1 MSKDYYGILGVEK
14 SASEDEL
21 KKAYRSLSKK
31 YHPDLQQGKTDSEKK
46 DAEEKFKEINEA
58 YSVLGDQEKRK
69 QYDTFGTAEPGGA
82 GFGPGG
88 FDPMDF
94 FRSHFSSAFGDFGFG
109 FGGRHFGGGRKSD
122 PNAPKDGKD
131 VEIGL
136 KISFEEALFGTT
148 REFDI
153 KFNERCEHCKG
164 TGSDDGQE
172 KSCDMCGGTGMT
184 TQRIMANFI
193 QSTTCPKCHGRG
205 SMPTTLCHVCNGTG
219 KSPANHHINIHIP
232 YGVDTGAHLRVP
244 NEGEHGINGGTNGDL
259 YITLEVEQSELFERI
274 GTDLHV
280 NVFIPSVGV
289 GILETVEV
297 PTPYGK
303 KTIKIPNKIDKDGI
317 FRTKIPNCGMKR
329 SVYGRDNFGNLFVNI
344 IPEPILNLKDSQRKL
359 CKKLLDSI
367 DSSNK
372 SEARKNLE
380 KCVKKFE
387 DEKKRLGG

>member
-1 MSKDYYGILGVEK
+1 MSKDYYSILGVEK

-31 YHPDLQQGKTDSEKK
+31 YHPDLQQGKSDSDKK
-46 DAEEKFKEINEA
+46 EAEEKFKEINEA
-58 YSVLGDQEKRK
+58 YSILGDPEKRK

-94 FRSHFSSAFGDFGFG
+94 FRSHFGSAFGDFGFG
-109 FGGRHFGGGRKSD
+109 FGGRRTNSRRKSD

-136 KISFEEALFGTT
+136 EISFEEAIFGTT

-153 KFNERCEHCKG
+153 KFPERCQHCKG
-164 TGSDDGQE
+164 TGSDDGKE
-172 KSCDMCGGTGMT
+172 KPCDICGGTGMI
-184 TQRIMANFI
+184 TQRIMANFV
-193 QSTTCPKCHGRG
+193 QSTTCPRCRG
-205 SMPTTLCHVCNGTG
+205 NGSLPSTPCHVCGG
-219 KSPANHHINIHIP
+219 SGSASVSHHINIHVP
-232 YGVDTGAHLRVP
+232 CGVDTGSRLRVP
-244 NEGEHGINGGTNGDL
+244 EEGEHGINGGRNGDL
-259 YITLEVEQSELFERI
+259 YISLSVSQSELFDRT
-274 GTDLHV
+274 GNDLHV

-289 GILETVEV
+289 GILETVDV

-303 KTIKIPNKIDKDGI
+303 KTIKIPKKIDPDGV
-317 FRTKIPNCGMKR
+317 FRAKIPNCGVKKKAL
-329 SVYGRDNFGNLFVNI
+329 GEFFGSMYVNI
-344 IPEPILNLKDSQRKL
+344 IPEPLENLKDSQKKL

-372 SEARKNLE
+372 SETSKHMEELVR
-380 KCVKKFE
+380 KFE
-387 DEKKRLGG
+387 EEKKKLEH